1 MESYSDRA
9 ISGASML
16 RPGIQALMEDA
27 GRRRFD
33 VVLAEAMDR
42 LSRDQE
48 DIAALF
54 KRLRFAGVSIVTIA
68 EGEINEMHIGL
79 KGTMNA
85 LALKDLAQKT
95 HRGLLGRVEAGLSA
109 GGRAYGYDVVRRTD
123 HKGEPIRG
131 ERAIN
136 EAEAAVVRR
145 IFTMAA
151 EGASPIAIAKTL
163 NGAKIPGPNG
173 RAWQDTTIRG
183 HANRGTGILRNEL
196 YIGVQVWNRMHYI
209 KDPATGKR
217 VSRMNP
223 TTEWVREEVPHLRI
237 IDQDLWDC
245 VQQRL
250 AAVRIASGADKIDRA
265 VFHERR
271 RAKHILTGKLF
282 CGTCGGSFG
291 AVGKDYLSCA
301 AARKQGTCDN
311 RRGIRR
317 SELESLILDALRH
330 QLMQPEHV
338 AEFVTEY
345 TAEYNRLNS
354 ERSAALASHKR
365 ELESVTR
372 KLDGLIDAIAEGMRA
387 PGLQQK
393 LDTLEARKAEL
404 TRLIETAGISLP
416 LLHPNLAE
424 TYRERVTDLHAAL
437 TREDGGTAALEAVRA
452 LIERVDVS
460 PPDGDDTRSLPKI
473 VLTGA
478 IAAMVGLAL
487 EPAAGTQKAARV
499 GAGVCGLF
507 ASSVM

>member
-1 MESYSDRA
+1 M
-9 ISGASML
+9 
-16 RPGIQALMEDA
+16 
-27 GRRRFD
+27 
-33 VVLAEAMDR
+33 
-42 LSRDQE
+42 
-48 DIAALF
+48 
-54 KRLRFAGVSIVTIA
+54 
-68 EGEINEMHIGL
+68 
-79 KGTMNA
+79 
-85 LALKDLAQKT
+85 
-95 HRGLLGRVEAGLSA
+95 
-109 GGRAYGYDVVRRTD
+109 
-123 HKGEPIRG
+123 
-131 ERAIN
+131 
-136 EAEAAVVRR
+136 
-145 IFTMAA
+145 
-151 EGASPIAIAKTL
+151 
-163 NGAKIPGPNG
+163 
-173 RAWQDTTIRG
+173 
-183 HANRGTGILRNEL
+183 
-196 YIGVQVWNRMHYI
+196 
-209 KDPATGKR
+209 
-217 VSRMNP
+217 
-223 TTEWVREEVPHLRI
+223 
-237 IDQDLWDC
+237 
-245 VQQRL
+245 
-250 AAVRIASGADKIDRA
+250 
-265 VFHERR
+265 
-271 RAKHILTGKLF
+271 F
-282 CGTCGGSFG
+282 CGGCGGSFG
-291 AVGKDYLSCA
+291 AVGQDYLSCT

-317 SELESLILDALRH
+317 SELEILILDALRH

-393 LDTLEARKAEL
+393 LDTLEARKVEL

-487 EPAAGTQKAARV
+487 EPGSRTSKAALC
-499 GAGVCGLF
+499 GAGVSGLF
-507 ASSVM
+507 ASSVMVVAGTGFEPVTFRL